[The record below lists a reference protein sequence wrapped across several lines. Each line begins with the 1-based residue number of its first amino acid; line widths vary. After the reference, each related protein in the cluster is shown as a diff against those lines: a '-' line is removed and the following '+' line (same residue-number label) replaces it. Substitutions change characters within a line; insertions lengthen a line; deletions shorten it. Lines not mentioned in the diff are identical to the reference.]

1 MEKDDNSLSSVMH
14 SRLCVKN
21 LPKNAT
27 EAKLREV
34 FSSKGA
40 ELTDVRLVKSSKGQ
54 SRLFGFIGFRHES
67 DAKVAKTYFNNTFM
81 GSVKISVEYAV
92 KVGDKNI
99 ENKAWSKHTK
109 DKVAKIKQSEETT
122 NKTTDITPEATT
134 TIEVDKSKDKKV
146 DKISKDKL
154 DFLEVMKPRH
164 TAKKWAN
171 DENMDVD
178 ALPTSATAVDSDDD
192 SVDDD
197 YNDITTAK
205 QSSSTTT
212 SLDAEQ
218 LKLSSELAFLRSKV
232 KSDFSD
238 DEASDAGSEAGS
250 DDEDAFDNHRK
261 DRSAQPASKS
271 KTATTAVIFK
281 EPTAS
286 VTMSKAKI
294 ATTTEQEATS
304 EAQLDKPKD
313 IPEPVDEELDAIP
326 TGRLFIRNLPYGCT
340 EDDIRTTF
348 APYGSISEVHL
359 PINQDKRSKG
369 YGYVQY
375 MIPEHASKAMSELD
389 GSSFQG
395 RLLHIILAKDKRT
408 QVTVEPEEGDDRMST
423 YKLQKEKD
431 RKSMANMKDSWNA
444 SYIRSDTVVSAL
456 SEKYG
461 VRRSDVLNAG
471 ESGGEL
477 AVRLAIGETQVLC
490 RGCMNS
496 LAYDMYVYSMLYIPY
511 TQQIY
516 DLSATSLV
524 INLPYAFHPCYL

>member
-1 MEKDDNSLSSVMH
+1 MMH

-67 DAKVAKTYFNNTFM
+67 DAKIAKSYFNNTFM

-109 DKVAKIKQSEETT
+109 DKVAKSKQNEETT
-122 NKTTDITPEATT
+122 DKEVDTIPEATNPV
-134 TIEVDKSKDKKV
+134 EADKSKDKKV

-178 ALPTSATAVDSDDD
+178 TIPTSTIVNNSDDD

-197 YNDITTAK
+197 YNDTTAK
-205 QSSSTTT
+205 QSSSNTNTTSTT
-212 SLDAEQ
+212 SLNAEQ

-261 DRSAQPASKS
+261 DRSAQPAPKA
-271 KTATTAVIFK
+271 KATTTVVFK
-281 EPTAS
+281 EPITSAAAAGAS
-286 VTMSKAKI
+286 NAKLN
-294 ATTTEQEATS
+294 ADYNHDQVDVPTES
-304 EAQLDKPKD
+304 QLDKPKAV
-313 IPEPVDEELDAIP
+313 PEPVDEELDAIP
-326 TGRLFIRNLPYGCT
+326 TGRLFIRNLPYGCA

-359 PINQDKRSKG
+359 PINQGKRSKG

-375 MIPEHASKAMSELD
+375 MIPEHASQAMSELD

-395 RLLHIILAKDKRT
+395 RLLHVILAKDKRIHA
-408 QVTVEPEEGDDRMST
+408 TVDPEEEGGDRLST

-431 RKSMANMKDSWNA
+431 RKSMANLKDSWNA

-456 SEKYG
+456 AQKYS

-477 AVRLAIGETQVLC
+477 AVRLAIGETQVL
-490 RGCMNS
+490 
-496 LAYDMYVYSMLYIPY
+496 
-511 TQQIY
+511 
-516 DLSATSLV
+516 
-524 INLPYAFHPCYL
+524 

>member
-1 MEKDDNSLSSVMH
+1 MDKDDNPSSSVMY

-67 DAKVAKTYFNNTFM
+67 DAKIAKSYFNNTFM

-109 DKVAKIKQSEETT
+109 DKVAKIKQTEETT
-122 NKTTDITPEATT
+122 TKTIDTIPEATT
-134 TIEVDKSKDKKV
+134 PVEADKSKDKKV
-146 DKISKDKL
+146 DKITKDKL

-178 ALPTSATAVDSDDD
+178 ALPTSTIVNDSDDD

-197 YNDITTAK
+197 YNDTIAK
-205 QSSSTTT
+205 QSSNNSTTT
-212 SLDAEQ
+212 NTTSLNAEQ

-238 DEASDAGSEAGS
+238 DEASDDGSEAGS

-261 DRSAQPASKS
+261 DRSAQPAPKS
-271 KTATTAVIFK
+271 NALAATTAVFKEPTTATTAGHDAADDVI
-281 EPTAS
+281 P
-286 VTMSKAKI
+286 
-294 ATTTEQEATS
+294 
-304 EAQLDKPKD
+304 EAQLGKPKD
-313 IPEPVDEELDAIP
+313 VPELVDEELEAIP

-395 RLLHIILAKDKRT
+395 RLLHIILAKDKRV
-408 QVTVEPEEGDDRMST
+408 QVTADPEEGGDRLSS

-431 RKSMANMKDSWNA
+431 RKSMANLKDSWNA
-444 SYIRSDTVVSAL
+444 SYIRSDAVVSAL
-456 SEKYG
+456 AERYG
-461 VRRSDVLNAG
+461 VRSSDVLNAG

-477 AVRLAIGETQVLC
+477 AVRLAIGETQVL
-490 RGCMNS
+490 
-496 LAYDMYVYSMLYIPY
+496 YI
-511 TQQIY
+511 
-516 DLSATSLV
+516 
-524 INLPYAFHPCYL
+524 